1 MSTLAEIEQ
10 AADALPPDQ
19 KQELMLFLATRLRPE
34 GARLPEPRRFSREQI
49 QAWITQDEAELRQF
63 QQGE

>member
-1 MSTLAEIEQ
+1 
-10 AADALPPDQ
+10 
-19 KQELMLFLATRLRPE
+19 MLFLATRLRPE